1 MITKWGFSQKLGVQ
15 YLDDKEKFSGET
27 QSIIDSEVRRL
38 LDESY
43 SRAKTLLQT
52 HKKELALV
60 AEALMEHETLS
71 GSEVADV
78 VKGKA
83 LNLRIRSQKASRD
96 PKPIPEQKKKKPILP
111 SPAAAGVPV
120 VKPGVPKPTV
130 PATASTKA
138 PVAAVVPATVASPA
152 TAAATENVA
161 VQSQTEKKAPSN
173 APIRGPPVTPK
184 SS

>member
-1 MITKWGFSQKLGVQ
+1 MVTKWGFSTKLGVQ

-43 SRAKTLLQT
+43 VRAKNLLQT

-78 VKGKA
+78 VKGKP
-83 LNLRIRSQKASRD
+83 LNLRVRSQKASRD
-96 PKPIPEQKKKKPILP
+96 PKPIPDQKKKKPIIP
-111 SPAAAGVPV
+111 PVPL
-120 VKPGVPKPTV
+120 PKPTV
-130 PATASTKA
+130 TATAST
-138 PVAAVVPATVASPA
+138 ATSPPSLQ
-152 TAAATENVA
+152 N
-161 VQSQTEKKAPSN
+161 QNEKKSSSSSTGTKT
-173 APIRGPPVTPK
+173 PIRGPPVTPK
-184 SS
+184 SSE